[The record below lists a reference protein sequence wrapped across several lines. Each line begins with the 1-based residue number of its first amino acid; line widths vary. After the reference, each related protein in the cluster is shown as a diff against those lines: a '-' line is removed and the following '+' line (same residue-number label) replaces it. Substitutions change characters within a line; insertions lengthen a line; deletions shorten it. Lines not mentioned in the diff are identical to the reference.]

1 MDEAIEKKAARVSAV
16 IMDVDGVLTD
26 GKSYCQPDG
35 SHTVAFDVHDGSG
48 IKYLG
53 RAGLRTAF
61 ITGRTIRAVKHRAET
76 LDVDRL
82 AQGAKN
88 KLPVYR
94 DLRED
99 LGCRDEEVCYA
110 GDDLPD
116 LPVMREVGFAVA
128 VSNARPEVRDE
139 ADMVTDAPGGGGA
152 VRELAEFILR
162 ARGDWDSIME
172 RYRP

>member
-1 MDEAIEKKAARVSAV
+1 MDEDIERKAARVSAV

-35 SHTVAFDVHDGSG
+35 SHTVAFDVQDGSG

-61 ITGRTIRAVKHRAET
+61 ITGRTVRAVKHRAET

-82 AQGAKN
+82 AQGAKR
-88 KLPVYR
+88 KVPVYR
-94 DLRED
+94 DLRDE
-99 LGCRDEEVCYA
+99 LGCDDEEVCYV

-116 LPVMREVGFAVA
+116 LPVLREVGFAVA
-128 VSNARPEVRDE
+128 VKNARPQVRDE
-139 ADMVTDAPGGGGA
+139 ADMVTEAAGGA
-152 VRELAEFILR
+152 GAIRELAEFILR
-162 ARGDWDSIME
+162 ARGDWDGIME
-172 RYRP
+172 RYRA